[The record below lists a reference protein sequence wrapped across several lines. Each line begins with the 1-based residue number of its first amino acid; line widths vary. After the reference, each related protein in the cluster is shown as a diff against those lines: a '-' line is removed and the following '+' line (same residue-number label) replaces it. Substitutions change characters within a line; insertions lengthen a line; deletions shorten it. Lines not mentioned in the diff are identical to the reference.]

1 MNKDSE
7 FFTFN
12 DLYVDERTTKENC
25 HCFHSTGYPTLVF
38 YSHPM
43 VYLELFYIAG
53 ALSKM
58 NGKNLERECIAAKE
72 NWS

>member
-1 MNKDSE
+1 MDNRSQTMNKDSD

-25 HCFHSTGYPTLVF
+25 HCF
-38 YSHPM
+38 HPM

-58 NGKNLERECIAAKE
+58 NGKNLERECIAAKQ
-72 NWS
+72 N